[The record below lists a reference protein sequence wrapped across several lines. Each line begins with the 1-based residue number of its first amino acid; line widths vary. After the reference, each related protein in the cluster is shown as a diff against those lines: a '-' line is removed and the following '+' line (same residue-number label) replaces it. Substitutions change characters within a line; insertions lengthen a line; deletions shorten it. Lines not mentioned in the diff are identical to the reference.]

1 MSLRSQ
7 LDRWQAAGL
16 IDAPTA
22 ERIEAHEA
30 AQRRP
35 LGLYALGALGAG
47 TIALGIISLVAANWE
62 AIGPRVKL
70 GVDLALGAALA
81 AGTYVA
87 ASRALRW
94 PTEVLVTILYG
105 FTLASLSL
113 VGQIYQLDTPEY
125 LALCLWSAATLP
137 LLLLARSHFVA
148 ALALVGLVTT
158 HGYAFEELFDV
169 LGYVSWW
176 GRTTDDDLAATLLF
190 ASPLL
195 YAVLARVPWLVR
207 ERPHYSA
214 TVTAAA
220 WAAIAIGGFALQF
233 LWYDAVHDA
242 PQLGAGLATTAVLAG
257 GFVWALPRLYPQLS
271 LRARQGIAALFALA
285 WITLVLSSAFQREA
299 LDVVGALLQI
309 VWLGGLSWTCLHAGR
324 LRTFN
329 LLTAAVAL
337 RILVVYF
344 EVFHSLL
351 STGVGLI
358 TGGVLT
364 LLMAWLWRRQ
374 TRRIGRSLAPLA
386 ASAKGTGDAT

>member
-16 IDAPTA
+16 IDAGTA

-35 LGLYALGALGAG
+35 IGLYALAALGGG
-47 TIALGIISLVAANWE
+47 TIALGIISLVAANWD

-70 GVDLALGAALA
+70 GLDLALGIALA
-81 AGTYVA
+81 AASYYA
-87 ASRALRW
+87 AVRALRW
-94 PTEVLVTILYG
+94 ATEVLVTVLYG

-125 LALCLWSAATLP
+125 QALCLWSAVTLP
-137 LLLLARSHFVA
+137 LVLLGRSHFLA
-148 ALALVGLVTT
+148 ALVLLGLVTT
-158 HGYAFEELFDV
+158 HGFAFEALFDAIE
-169 LGYVSWW
+169 GAAWA
-176 GRTTDDDLAATLLF
+176 GRTTDDDLVATLLF
-190 ASPLL
+190 TSPLL

-207 ERPHYSA
+207 ERPHYA
-214 TVTAAA
+214 VTVTAAA
-220 WAAIAIGGFALQF
+220 WSAIAIGGFALQF
-233 LWYDAVHDA
+233 LWYESVSEA
-242 PQLGAGLATTAVLAG
+242 PQLQLALATTAVLAG
-257 GFVWALPRLYPQLS
+257 GFVWALPRLYPQLP

-285 WITLVLSSAFQREA
+285 WIALVLSTAFNRDS
-299 LDVVGALLQI
+299 LDVAGALLQI
-309 VWLGGLSWTCLHAGR
+309 AWLGLLSWTCLHAGR

-329 LLTAAVAL
+329 LLTAALAL
-337 RILVVYF
+337 RIVVVYF

-351 STGVGLI
+351 STGMGLI

-374 TRRIGRSLAPLA
+374 TRKLATRLAPGD
-386 ASAKGTGDAT
+386 AKGASDAA

>member
-35 LGLYALGALGAG
+35 IGLYALGTLGAG
-47 TIALGIISLVAANWE
+47 TIALGIISLVAANWD

-70 GVDLALGAALA
+70 GVDLALGVALA
-81 AGTYVA
+81 AATYVA
-87 ASRALRW
+87 AVRALRW
-94 PTEVLVTILYG
+94 PTEVLVTVLYG

-125 LALCLWSAATLP
+125 QALCLWSAATLP
-137 LLLLARSHFVA
+137 LVLLGRSHFLA
-148 ALALVGLVTT
+148 ALVLVGLITT
-158 HGYAFEELFDV
+158 HGYAFEAVFDAIER
-169 LGYVSWW
+169 VSWP
-176 GRTTDDDLAATLLF
+176 GRTTDDDLSATLLF

-195 YAVLARVPWLVR
+195 YAVLARVPWLLR
-207 ERPHYSA
+207 ERPHYAA

-220 WAAIAIGGFALQF
+220 WTAIACGGFALQF
-233 LWYDAVHDA
+233 LWYDSVSDA
-242 PQLGAGLATTAVLAG
+242 PQLGAALATTAVLAG
-257 GFVWALPRLYPQLS
+257 GFVWALPRLYPQLP
-271 LRARQGIAALFALA
+271 LRARHGIAALFALA
-285 WITLVLSSAFQREA
+285 WVTLVLTSGFDRDSLE
-299 LDVVGALLQI
+299 VVGALLQI
-309 VWLGGLSWTCLHAGR
+309 VWLALLSWTSLQAGR

-329 LLTAAVAL
+329 LLTAALAL

-351 STGVGLI
+351 STGMGLI

-374 TRRIGRSLAPLA
+374 TRRAAGRPLPDAGGARDA
-386 ASAKGTGDAT
+386 A